1 MLITIKL
8 MRVFK
13 NTPLKTFGQGGARPV
28 RRRWI
33 RLWHLHGS
41 MYRTVYIAREKWPFI
56 TPAPTPFPCTWECAH
71 AYRVSMIFVSYMMND
86 KPTYYILSFSL
97 LFPPSPGLSVEWLQA
112 IHLLF
117 EIKAFSFLCFPCHPM
132 VVRTFYL
139 KLSIISI
146 TCWER
151 RSDHFWGS
159 GPLQTHWVVN
169 YLDWVPGGQS
179 HVSCPCTSQNV
190 HPRFESIS
198 SWVALH
204 QVSASGKLQRQN

>member
-33 RLWHLHGS
+33 RLWHVHGS
-41 MYRTVYIAREKWPFI
+41 VNTTVYIAREKHQP
-56 TPAPTPFPCTWECAH
+56 PSPFPFVLMCTWECAH
-71 AYRVSMIFVSYMMND
+71 AFRVSMIFVSYMMND

-97 LFPPSPGLSVEWLQA
+97 LFSPSPDLSVEWLQA

-117 EIKAFSFLCFPCHPM
+117 EIKAFSSLCFPCHPM

-139 KLSIISI
+139 KRSIISI
-146 TCWER
+146 TWETKMR
-151 RSDHFWGS
+151 PFLGVWTIADPLGRELLRLSTLRSI
-159 GPLQTHWVVN
+159 T
-169 YLDWVPGGQS
+169 
-179 HVSCPCTSQNV
+179 
-190 HPRFESIS
+190 R
-198 SWVALH
+198 
-204 QVSASGKLQRQN
+204 